1 MKQLLYIIG
10 IVLLNSCSTESLN
23 LESTNMNPFFTE
35 YDTPYQIPPFKK
47 IKDEH
52 YMPAFNQGMKE
63 QLEEI
68 ASITNNLESPSFE
81 NTIVELERTGKT
93 LDKVS
98 NVFFNLNSSNTN
110 DQMDA
115 IAKEISPKLSAH
127 RDNIFLNRKL
137 FERVKTIYE
146 QKNNLDLNT
155 EQKRLV
161 EETYKYFIRSGAQLN
176 STSMRELTAIN
187 QELSSLSVQFDQNL
201 LKETNEGFHL
211 LIEEEK
217 QLEGL
222 PSDFKDQAAKLAES
236 EGHPGKWMFKP
247 TRVSMYPFLTYSTQR
262 DLREKLYNSYIKR
275 GDNDNERDNKNL
287 AIKMVDLR
295 TQRAN
300 LLGYETHADFVLENT
315 MAKSTSRVKDLLDQ
329 VWEPGLARAKK
340 EAEDMQELIQQEG
353 GNFKLAAWDW
363 WHYSEKIRQLKYD
376 FSEEEIKPYF
386 SETKVLQ
393 GAFDVATKLFDI
405 TFHER
410 FDLPK
415 YRDNIRTFEVK
426 NLSGRVIGIFYTDYT
441 VRPNKGG
448 GAWMNTFRSQ
458 SKFDGVQIP
467 LVMNTCNFPPPNE
480 DGISLLS
487 FEQVTTLFHEF
498 GHALHGLLSDATYPS
513 LSGTNVTRDY
523 VEFPS
528 QMMENWA
535 REPEV
540 IADYAK
546 HYQTNQPMPLELLDK
561 ISKAS
566 KFNQGF
572 ATTEYVAASYLD
584 MAWHTNK
591 EKVEDANQFENKT
604 LSDLGLIEE
613 ITSRYRSTYFA
624 HIFAGG
630 YSMGYYSY
638 LWTEVLEADAFQ
650 PFKEKGIFDKE
661 TANKLKKYV
670 YSAGNTDDLMTQYVR
685 YRGSE
690 PEIEPLLEKR
700 GLNEF

>member
-1 MKQLLYIIG
+1 MKKLSTLILLAFFSFG
-10 IVLLNSCSTESLN
+10 CSNSMEKS
-23 LESTNMNPFFTE
+23 MNPFFTD
-35 YDTPYQIPPFKK
+35 YDAPYQIPPFDE
-47 IKDEH
+47 IKEEH
-52 YMPAFNQGMKE
+52 YMPAFEKGMKE

-68 ASITNNLESPSFE
+68 DQIANNPEQPTFE
-81 NTIVELERTGKT
+81 NTLVELERTGKT
-93 LDKVS
+93 LGKVAD
-98 NVFFNLNSSNTN
+98 VFFNLLSSNTN
-110 DQMDA
+110 EQMDK
-115 IAKEISPKLSAH
+115 IAAEVSPKLSAH
-127 RDNIFLNRKL
+127 RDAISLNKKL
-137 FERVKTIYE
+137 YGRVNVVYE
-146 QKNNLDLNT
+146 QRNTLGLTT
-155 EQKRLV
+155 EQMRLV
-161 EETYKYFIRSGAQLN
+161 EETHKGFIRSGVQLD
-176 STSMRELTAIN
+176 TPSMEKLTQIN

-201 LKETNEGFHL
+201 LKETNDGYSL
-211 LIEEEK
+211 LIDEEN
-217 QLEGL
+217 QLDGL
-222 PSDFKDQAAKLAES
+222 PEDFRNQAAKLAE
-236 EGHPGKWMFKP
+236 ENGHDGKWMFKP

-275 GDNDNERDNKNL
+275 GDNDNDRDNKNL
-287 AIKMVDLR
+287 AIEMADLR
-295 TQRAN
+295 LERAN
-300 LLGYETHADFVLENT
+300 LLGYKTHADFVLENT
-315 MAKSTSRVKDLLDQ
+315 MAKNTGRVKNLLDQ
-329 VWEPGLARAKK
+329 VWEPGLSRAKK
-340 EAEDMQELIQQEG
+340 EVEEMQDLIQEEG
-353 GNFKLAAWDW
+353 GNFELAAWDW

-415 YRDNIRTFEVK
+415 YHDVVRTFEVK
-426 NLSGRVIGIFYTDYT
+426 NLDGDVIGIFYTDYT
-441 VRPNKGG
+441 IRSNKGG
-448 GAWMNTFRSQ
+448 GAWMNTFGTQ
-458 SKFDGVQIP
+458 SKFDGVKIP
-467 LVMNTCNFPPPNE
+467 LVMNTCNFPPPNDE
-480 DGISLLS
+480 GISLLS

-540 IADYAK
+540 IAEYAK
-546 HYQTNQPMPLELLDK
+546 HYKTNEPIPADLLDK

-584 MAWHTNK
+584 MAWHTQ
-591 EKVEDANQFENKT
+591 EQQVADANVFEKQT
-604 LSDLGLIEE
+604 LDEIGLIPE

-638 LWTEVLEADAFQ
+638 LWTEVLEADAFE

-661 TANKLKKYV
+661 TADKLKKYV

-690 PEIEPLLEKR
+690 PKIESLLEKR
-700 GLNEF
+700 GLDEF

>member
-1 MKQLLYIIG
+1 MKKLSTLILLAFFSFG
-10 IVLLNSCSTESLN
+10 CSNSMEKS
-23 LESTNMNPFFTE
+23 MNPFFTD
-35 YDTPYQIPPFKK
+35 YDAPYQIPPF
-47 IKDEH
+47 DEVKEDH
-52 YMPAFNQGMKE
+52 YMPAFEKGMKE

-68 ASITNNLESPSFE
+68 DQIANNPEHPTFE
-81 NTIVELERTGKT
+81 NTLVELERTGKT
-93 LDKVS
+93 LSKVAD
-98 NVFFNLNSSNTN
+98 VFFNLLSSNTN
-110 DQMDA
+110 ELMDK
-115 IAKEISPKLSAH
+115 IAAEVSPKLSAH
-127 RDNIFLNRKL
+127 SDAISLNKKL
-137 FERVKTIYE
+137 FDRVHAVYE
-146 QKNNLDLNT
+146 QRNELGLST
-155 EQKRLV
+155 EQMRLV
-161 EETYKYFIRSGAQLN
+161 EETHKGFIRSGVQLD
-176 STSMRELTAIN
+176 TPSMEKLTQIN

-201 LKETNEGFHL
+201 LKETNEGYSL
-211 LIEEEK
+211 LIDDENH
-217 QLEGL
+217 LDGL
-222 PSDFKDQAAKLAES
+222 PEDFRDQAAKLAE
-236 EGHPGKWMFKP
+236 ENGHDGKWMFKP

-262 DLREKLYNSYIKR
+262 DLREKLYTSYIKR
-275 GDNDNERDNKNL
+275 GDNDNDRDNKNL
-287 AIKMVDLR
+287 AIEMADLR
-295 TQRAN
+295 LDRAN
-300 LLGYETHADFVLENT
+300 LLGYKTHADFVLENT
-315 MAKSTSRVKDLLDQ
+315 MAKNTGRVKNLLDQ
-329 VWEPGLARAKK
+329 VWEPGLSRAKK
-340 EAEDMQELIQQEG
+340 EVEEMQDLIQEEG
-353 GNFKLAAWDW
+353 GNFELAAWDW
-363 WHYSEKIRQLKYD
+363 WHYAEKIRQLKYD

-386 SETKVLQ
+386 SETKVLE

-415 YRDNIRTFEVK
+415 YHDVVRTFEVK
-426 NLSGRVIGIFYTDYT
+426 NLDGDVIGIFYTDYT
-441 VRPNKGG
+441 IRSNKGG
-448 GAWMNTFRSQ
+448 GAWMNTFGTQ
-458 SKFDGVQIP
+458 SKFDGVKIP
-467 LVMNTCNFPPPNE
+467 LVMNTCNFPPPNDE
-480 DGISLLS
+480 GVSLLS

-540 IADYAK
+540 IAEYAK
-546 HYQTNQPMPLELLDK
+546 HYKTNEPIPTALRDK

-584 MAWHTNK
+584 MAWHTQ
-591 EKVEDANQFENKT
+591 EEQIVDANAFEKKT
-604 LSDLGLIEE
+604 LDGIGLIPE

-638 LWTEVLEADAFQ
+638 LWTEVLEADAFE

-661 TANKLKKYV
+661 TADKLKKYV

-690 PEIEPLLEKR
+690 PKIESLLEKR
-700 GLNEF
+700 GLDEF